1 MKLTDFLTTLEENP
15 NREIVFRLDD
25 GRELGGNL
33 HITEVKN
40 AIIESVDCGSN
51 AHQFKETIIQLWINE
66 ESDIEAKWSA
76 AKALGI
82 LKKTIRTDNRRDD
95 SEVYFEFG
103 DSVTTVSKHSFTV
116 EENPNKIIF
125 NLFVE
130 ATACK
135 PRLNKEL
142 VCC

>member
-1 MKLTDFLTTLEENP
+1 MKLTDFLTTLENNP
-15 NREIVFRLDD
+15 DQEITFRLAD
-25 GRELGGNL
+25 GRELGGDL

-40 AIIESVDCGSN
+40 AIVESVDCGSN

-66 ESDIEAKWSA
+66 ESDIIATWNAS
-76 AKALGI
+76 KALGI
-82 LKKTIRTDNRRDD
+82 LKKTIRSNNGNND

-103 DSVTTVSKHSFTV
+103 DSITTVSKHAFTIK
-116 EENPNKIIF
+116 EESDRIVF
-125 NLFVE
+125 ELFVE

-142 VCC
+142 ACC

>member
-1 MKLTDFLTTLEENP
+1 MKLPDLIKTLEENP
-15 NREIVFRLDD
+15 NQEIIFRLND
-25 GRELGGNL
+25 GRELGGDL

-66 ESDIEAKWSA
+66 DSDIVAKWSA
-76 AKALGI
+76 GKALRI
-82 LKKTIRTDNRRDD
+82 LKKTIRTDYKGSN

-103 DSVTTVSKHSFTV
+103 DSITPVSKYSFTIAV
-116 EENPNKIIF
+116 NPDRIIF
-125 NLFVE
+125 DMFVE

-142 VCC
+142 ACC